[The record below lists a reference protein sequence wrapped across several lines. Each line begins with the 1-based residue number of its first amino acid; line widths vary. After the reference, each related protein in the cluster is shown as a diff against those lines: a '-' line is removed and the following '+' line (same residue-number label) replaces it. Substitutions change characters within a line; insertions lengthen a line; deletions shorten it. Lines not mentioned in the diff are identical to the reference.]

1 MTQAS
6 IHRGQMHPHDVALKE
21 ALDQSLNLAKDEQGI
36 SASWVA
42 EYILKIHPGTLSKYR
57 NPDEPD
63 TLPARFYPLVAKAT
77 GNTVLLDA
85 LASIYRAHGQ
95 PAPVPAL
102 ASVMA
107 TRTGKAMA
115 LLFQAL
121 QPDSP
126 GGVSLVACER
136 SDLHP
141 ELLRLQQVVNVL
153 VEATR

>member
-1 MTQAS
+1 MTRLERDNGER
-6 IHRGQMHPHDVALKE
+6 HL
-21 ALDQSLNLAKDEQGI
+21 
-36 SASWVA
+36 
-42 EYILKIHPGTLSKYR
+42 PGL
-57 NPDEPD
+57 
-63 TLPARFYPLVAKAT
+63 
-77 GNTVLLDA
+77 
-85 LASIYRAHGQ
+85 YRAHGQ

-136 SDLHP
+136 ADLHP
-141 ELLRLQQVVNVL
+141 EMLRLQQVVNEL